1 MWRVHGERIAAQPE
15 DYSDGLRAFIR
26 YGGKLNADEVQQ
38 AEARIA
44 SFHAGWTDSMRALDA
59 VLLPTTACRAFP
71 HGERRPQNTADL
83 TAIASATGLPALAM
97 PVWLRGESLPA
108 SVQVIGAHG
117 SDLQLV
123 AFAEQ
128 LQAEL
133 AATY

>member
-1 MWRVHGERIAAQPE
+1 MWRVHGEQITARPD

-26 YGGKLNADEVQQ
+26 YGGKLNAEEILQ
-38 AEARIA
+38 AETRIA
-44 SFHAGWTDSMRALDA
+44 SFHADWSASMRALDA
-59 VLLPTTACRAFP
+59 ALVPTTACRAFP

-97 PVWLRGESLPA
+97 PVWLRGEILPA

-123 AFAEQ
+123 AYAEQ